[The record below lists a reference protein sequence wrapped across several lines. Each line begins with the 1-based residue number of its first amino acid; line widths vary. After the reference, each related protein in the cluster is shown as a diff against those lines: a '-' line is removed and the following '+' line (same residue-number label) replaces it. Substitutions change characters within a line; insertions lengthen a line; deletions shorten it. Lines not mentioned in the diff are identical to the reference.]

1 MTQFDTRPAQLKR
14 QEEEAN
20 AFDEA
25 IRAAS
30 DQSKQDD
37 PAKATEP
44 ETTDEPKAEPPKTPD
59 QGKDDIWEQRYKTLA
74 GKYNAEVPRLNS
86 QIRDLTKSVEELT
99 EQAKAKP
106 TSQDAPP
113 KQVTSTITPEDIE
126 SYGPEMIDLI
136 KRQAQEVASQVTL
149 DLSEQVSN
157 LVKENRELKQ
167 KLGGVEEKQAYSSQK
182 QVLNRLTELVPSWE
196 ELNVDQGFLA
206 WLAVHDHMS
215 GLTRQEMLNNAFDA
229 LDPDRLA
236 WIFKAYLTE
245 TGTPAQPAPA
255 QSKEAPRKPDIE
267 GQLTPGR
274 AKTGDAPR
282 QPDSKTWTQGE
293 IQKFYADVS
302 KGVYKGREAEA
313 QKIEGQI
320 DLAMLQGRVK

>member
-14 QEEEAN
+14 QEEEAK

-25 IRAAS
+25 ILAAS
-30 DQSKQDD
+30 DQSKQGA
-37 PAKATEP
+37 PAKADEP

-59 QGKDDIWEQRYKTLA
+59 QGKDDIWEQRYRTLA
-74 GKYNAEVPRLNS
+74 GKYNAEVPRLTA

-106 TSQDAPP
+106 TSQSTSP

-182 QVLNRLTELVPSWE
+182 QVLNRLTELVPQWE

-245 TGTPAQPAPA
+245 TSIPENPAR
-255 QSKEAPRKPDIE
+255 SKEAPRKPDIE

-274 AKTGDAPR
+274 AKTGDAPK
-282 QPDSKTWTQGE
+282 QPDSKVWSQAE
-293 IQKFYADVS
+293 IHKFYADVS
-302 KGVYKGREAEA
+302 KGVYKGKEAEA